1 MSRSIVRAIG
11 MPAVAVLGTVGLAA
25 APAGANQN
33 NGGNQPPN
41 GYVQHNLVSD
51 VDGMADLTDASLV
64 NPWGLAQGP
73 VTPAWVADNGT
84 NVATLYRGDG
94 VVGPLQKVPLTV
106 NVPGDGVTGQVF
118 NSTPG
123 FVVNDGHG
131 HSGPALFIFDSESG
145 DITGWNPAVP
155 PATPPAVA
163 STQAQNGVHVA
174 GAIYKGLALA
184 TVGSDS
190 FLYAA
195 NFHAGT
201 VDVFDSTFTQV
212 KLDGT
217 FKDPH
222 LPKHYA
228 PFGIALINGNLYVSY
243 AVQDAAAEDEVD
255 GFGRGIVD
263 VFDTSGH
270 FVHRLISFGHLDA
283 PWGMTIAPDD
293 FGKFSGDLLV
303 GNFGNGRIHAYDAQT
318 GRFKGTVKD
327 DNQKPIVIDG
337 LWGLMVGNGV
347 SAAQNAILF
356 SAGID
361 HEQHGLYGTVAAG

>member
-1 MSRSIVRAIG
+1 MSRSIVRAFGI
-11 MPAVAVLGTVGLAA
+11 PAVVVLGSVAVAA
-25 APAGANQN
+25 SPAGANQP
-33 NGGNQPPN
+33 NGGNQKPN
-41 GYVQHNLVSD
+41 SYVQHNLVSD
-51 VDGMADLTDASLV
+51 LAGKADKMDPDLV
-64 NPWGLAQGP
+64 NPWGLAQGAA
-73 VTPAWVADNGT
+73 TPAWVADNGK
-84 NVATLYRGDG
+84 NVATLYQGDG
-94 VVGPLQKVPLTV
+94 VVGPLQKASLTV
-106 NVPGDGVTGQVF
+106 NVPGDAPTGQVF

-123 FVVNDGHG
+123 FVVHDDKGN
-131 HSGPALFIFDSESG
+131 SGAAAFIFDSESG
-145 DITGWNPAVP
+145 DITGWSPAVP
-155 PATPPAVA
+155 PPPF
-163 STQAQNGVHVA
+163 STEAQNGVHVD

-201 VDVFDSTFTQV
+201 VDVFDSTFKQV
-212 KLDGT
+212 TLDGT

-228 PFGIALINGNLYVSY
+228 PFGIASIEGKLYVSY
-243 AVQDAAAEDEVD
+243 ALQDAAAEDEVD

-263 VFDTSGH
+263 VFDNSGH
-270 FVHRLISFGHLDA
+270 FVRRLISFGHLDA

-327 DNQKPIVIDG
+327 AHQHPIVIDG
-337 LWGLMVGNGV
+337 LWGLMVGNGT
-347 SAAQNAILF
+347 SADKNAVIF

-361 HEQHGLYGTVAAG
+361 HEKHGLYGTIAAS